1 MNRVLEPEMMEEEF
15 QTMAY
20 ANADFI
26 SVNQG
31 FVAGGSE
38 AFAVP
43 GNAGVLDLGC
53 GPADIPIRLLHTR
66 PDLTIHGI
74 DASAPMQ
81 DCGRKERDRL
91 GLGNALALRN
101 ERLPLGTSA
110 QAFDLI
116 VPKSLLHHLPV
127 PGVLW
132 REVLRQSRSGTQ
144 IYIMDPERPPRVDA
158 AKALVETYS
167 GAEPPLLKHDS
178 FHSLLAAFRPEEVE
192 TQLRDAGVHTLQV
205 QEPSDRHLLISGVL

>member
-1 MNRVLEPEMMEEEF
+1 MEEES
-15 QTMAY
+15 QAMAY
-20 ANADFI
+20 ADIDFI

-31 FVAGGSE
+31 FVAGVLES
-38 AFAVP
+38 FAVP
-43 GNAGVLDLGC
+43 RNAGVLDLGC

-74 DASAPMQ
+74 VASAPML
-81 DCGRKERDRL
+81 DCGLKERGRP
-91 GLGNALALRN
+91 GPGNALVLRN

-116 VPKSLLHHLPV
+116 ESKSLVHHLPDRD
-127 PGVLW
+127 GLW

-144 IYIMDPERPPRVDA
+144 IYRMDLKRPPRVDA
-158 AKALVETYS
+158 AKALVETCS
-167 GAEPPLLKHDS
+167 GAEPPLLNHDF

-192 TQLRDAGVHTLQV
+192 TLLRDAGIHTLQV
-205 QEPSDRHLLISGVL
+205 QEPPYRHLLISGGL